1 MNKIH
6 NPKMFR
12 THPLYFILTLLLC
25 FLGVGFIIMLVWWLM
40 CKSERLILSEES
52 IELQTG
58 LLSKHQNEVFF
69 SDIRNVLI
77 KQSLCDRI
85 FNVGYIGISSLGQD
99 GIEIEIRGIYNP
111 NAIRDFI
118 YEHRNG

>member
-85 FNVGYIGISSLGQD
+85 FNVGYIGISSSGQD
-99 GIEIEIRGIYNP
+99 GIEIEIRCIYNP

>member
-1 MNKIH
+1 
-6 NPKMFR
+6 
-12 THPLYFILTLLLC
+12 
-25 FLGVGFIIMLVWWLM
+25 MLVWWLM

-85 FNVGYIGISSLGQD
+85 FNVGYIGISSSGQD

>member
-1 MNKIH
+1 
-6 NPKMFR
+6 MFR

-85 FNVGYIGISSLGQD
+85 FNVGYIGISSSGQD